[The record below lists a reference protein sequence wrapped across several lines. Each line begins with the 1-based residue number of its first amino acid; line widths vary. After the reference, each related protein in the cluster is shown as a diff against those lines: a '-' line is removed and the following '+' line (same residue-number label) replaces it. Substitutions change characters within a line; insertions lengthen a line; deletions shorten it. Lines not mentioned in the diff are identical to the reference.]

1 MNSIDDI
8 FDYLGTILAIINA
21 VLYFR
26 SSSLNNLSK
35 TKNILAI
42 YLLVTGIIQVTQFVL
57 AKYKV
62 DNLFLSH
69 FYFLSQFVILS
80 IFYKQLLNDIQSK
93 IISYVMFIIIIVLG
107 VYFLFNLDLLTKF
120 NAFEAFIT
128 TLPVIIYA
136 ALHMY
141 NSLSKTYEFKYF
153 NTGALIYLTTS
164 ALIFIAGDYLN
175 NIEKSELFFRPWF
188 INKVLY
194 VGYLLLI
201 LIEWKVTILPIKNK

>member
-8 FDYLGTILAIINA
+8 FDYLGSILVIINA
-21 VLYFR
+21 VLYVR

-42 YLLVTGIIQVTQFVL
+42 YVLVTGIIQVTQFVL
-57 AKYKV
+57 AKYKI

-80 IFYKQLLNDIQSK
+80 IFYKQLLNHKQSK
-93 IISYVMFIIIIVLG
+93 IISYVMFIIIIALG
-107 VYFLFNLDLLTKF
+107 IHFLFNLDLLTKF
-120 NAFEAFIT
+120 NVFEAFIT
-128 TLPVIIYA
+128 TLPIIIYA
-136 ALHMY
+136 VLHMY

-153 NTGALIYLTTS
+153 NTGVLIYLTTS